1 MSIPRSEGGLGYICR
16 VDSDL
21 MVATA
26 QVDFCEEL
34 GTLEPVEQILYA
46 G

>member
-1 MSIPRSEGGLGYICR
+1 MSIPRSECGLGYISR
-16 VDSDL
+16 VDSYL

-26 QVDFCEEL
+26 QVDFGKEL
-34 GTLEPVEQILYA
+34 GTLEPVEQILYT